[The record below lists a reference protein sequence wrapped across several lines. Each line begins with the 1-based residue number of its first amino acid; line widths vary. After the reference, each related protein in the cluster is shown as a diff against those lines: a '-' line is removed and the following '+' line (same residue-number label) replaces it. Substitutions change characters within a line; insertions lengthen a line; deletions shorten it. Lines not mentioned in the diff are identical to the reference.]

1 MDIRR
6 YKENEITDL
15 WNLFFDT
22 IHKINIRDYTK
33 EQIEA
38 WAPSNFDKSIW
49 KQKITGIDPY
59 VAVIDSKIVGYG
71 DIQSDGLIDHF
82 FCHHEFQRKGIG
94 SQLYSC
100 LEEMAKK
107 KDIAGVSAVVS
118 ITAQPFFRSMGF
130 EIVHEQTLSLRGQ
143 KLKKYKMSKRLTNG

>member
-33 EQIEA
+33 EQVEA
-38 WAPSNFDKSIW
+38 WAPSNFDISIW
-49 KQKITGIDPY
+49 KQKIIDIDPY

-71 DIQSDGLIDHF
+71 DIQNNGLIDHF
-82 FCHHEFQRKGIG
+82 FAIMSFKEKALAVNSTHAWKKWRKR
-94 SQLYSC
+94 
-100 LEEMAKK
+100 K
-107 KDIAGVSAVVS
+107 
-118 ITAQPFFRSMGF
+118 
-130 EIVHEQTLSLRGQ
+130 TLPGLVR
-143 KLKKYKMSKRLTNG
+143 